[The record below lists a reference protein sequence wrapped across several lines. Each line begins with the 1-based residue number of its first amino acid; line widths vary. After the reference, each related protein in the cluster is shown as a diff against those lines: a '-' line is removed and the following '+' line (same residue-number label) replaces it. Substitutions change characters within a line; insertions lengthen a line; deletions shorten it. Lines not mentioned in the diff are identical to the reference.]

1 MTRNVGEQFAYAL
14 RDKDAE
20 RLKALLDPGVDF
32 RAMTPSRFWE
42 SSDVDDIV
50 DGTILGTWFA
60 PGRTITGLLALET
73 DRVGPLER
81 VGYRFA
87 IEQVDGDHALEQQAY
102 YRTDGA
108 MMTWLRIMCTGFV
121 PVA

>member
-1 MTRNVGEQFAYAL
+1 MTLSVGEQFAHAL
-14 RDKDAE
+14 RDKDTE

-50 DGTILGTWFA
+50 DETILGTWFA
-60 PGRTITGLLALET
+60 AERTITGLVAIET

-87 IEQVDGDHALEQQAY
+87 VEQPDGECTIEQQAY
-102 YRTDGA
+102 YVTDGA
-108 MMTWLRIMCTGFV
+108 AITWLRIMCTGFV
-121 PVA
+121 PAA